1 MRTFTSHTSPLTLPR
16 MPAILSF
23 VALANGRP
31 TRASL
36 EVLTRSR
43 AVAEAQGW
51 DLAAVVLAPDASEA
65 AAEAQRYGA
74 HTVYAVSD
82 PVFEHPLN
90 PPVLAA
96 LEAVIAQAR
105 PALVAFP
112 STEGVKDV
120 LGALAVRT
128 GGAAVPDVASFEVKN
143 GGVEALRPVMAAK
156 FLART
161 RAEAPEGKPVLV
173 SVRSG
178 SYQAEE
184 SPVAGTVENVDFR
197 FDEGTMRQTL
207 REVVASA
214 AGGVDLSDARVVVA
228 AGRGVK
234 DDEGKRL
241 IEELAEVTGGAIGAS
256 RAVVESGMFPA
267 TAQIGQTGKVV
278 SPDVYFAVGLSGAI
292 QHVAGM
298 NNSRII
304 VAINTNP
311 DAPIFDVATYGIV
324 GDLYDVLPPL
334 IDELRKR

>member
-1 MRTFTSHTSPLTLPR
+1 
-16 MPAILSF
+16 MPTILSF
-23 VALANGRP
+23 VALSNGRP
-31 TRASL
+31 TRAAL

-51 DLAAVVLAPDASEA
+51 DLAAVVLAPDASGA

-74 HTVYAVSD
+74 RAVYAVSD
-82 PVFEHPLN
+82 PLFRNPLN
-90 PPVLAA
+90 TPILAA
-96 LEAVIAQAR
+96 LEAVIEKAQ
-105 PALVAFP
+105 PAVVAFP

-128 GGAAVPDVASFEVKN
+128 GGAAVPDVAGFEVTD
-143 GGVEALRPVMAAK
+143 GAVEALRPVMAAK

-161 RAEAPEGKPVLV
+161 RAEAPAGKPVLV

-178 SYQAEE
+178 SYEAEE
-184 SPVAGTVENVDFR
+184 APVEGAVETVDLAL
-197 FDEGTMRQTL
+197 DASAMRQTL
-207 REVVASA
+207 REVVTST

-241 IEELAEVTGGAIGAS
+241 VEALAEATGAAIGAS

-278 SPDVYFAVGLSGAI
+278 SPDVYFAVGVSGAI

-298 NNSRII
+298 TGSRVI
-304 VAINTNP
+304 VAINSNP

-324 GDLYDVLPPL
+324 GDLYKVLPPL
-334 IDELRKR
+334 IEEIKRASGAA